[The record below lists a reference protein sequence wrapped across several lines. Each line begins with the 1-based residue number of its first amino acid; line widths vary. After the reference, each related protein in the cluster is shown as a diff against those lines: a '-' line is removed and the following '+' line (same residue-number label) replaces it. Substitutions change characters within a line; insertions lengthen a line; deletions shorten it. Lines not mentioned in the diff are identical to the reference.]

1 MKGRNNMPTDLTVE
15 LIFYAGN
22 TLLEGPHWDEEH
34 NLLFFVSIDDEMIY
48 RFNEE
53 TTEIL
58 SYPTNGPVGAV
69 VLDQEGHLISAEKS
83 GIYLIEPETG
93 ERTFLMQPNEDERLR
108 YNDGKLD
115 PKGRFLIGTMGYEGT
130 FEGASSLYAI
140 EDGEYKKVL
149 SDLTLSNGLGW
160 SEDGQTFYHIDTPTH
175 KVKQYDYDL
184 QSAQVSNGRTVIEI
198 SEGGSPDGMC
208 VDIDGQLWV
217 AEYGGKRVCKWD
229 PATGKKLEEI
239 PMPVTNITSC
249 CIGGAKKDYLY
260 ITTAQEEGEPLSG
273 GLFRVKI
280 R

>member
-1 MKGRNNMPTDLTVE
+1 TPE
-15 LIFYAGN
+15 LVFYAGN
-22 TLLEGPHWDEEH
+22 TLLEGPFWEEKN

-53 TTEIL
+53 TTEIT

-69 VLDQEGHLISAEKS
+69 VLDQEGNLISAEKS
-83 GIYLIEPETG
+83 GIYLIKQETG

-140 EDGEYKKVL
+140 EDSEYKEVL

-160 SEDGQTFYHIDTPTH
+160 SEDGETFYHIDTPTH

-184 QSAQVSNGRTVIEI
+184 NSAEISNGRIAVEI
-198 SEGGSPDGMC
+198 PGDGAPDGLC
-208 VDIDGQLWV
+208 VDIDGHLWV
-217 AEYGGKRVCKWD
+217 AEYGGKRVCKWN
-229 PATGKKLEEI
+229 PNTGEKLDEI
-239 PMPVTNITSC
+239 SMPVTNITSC
-249 CIGGAKKDYLY
+249 CIGGADQNYLY
-260 ITTAQEEGEPLSG
+260 ITTAQKEDEALSV

-280 R
+280 RQMKNFQND